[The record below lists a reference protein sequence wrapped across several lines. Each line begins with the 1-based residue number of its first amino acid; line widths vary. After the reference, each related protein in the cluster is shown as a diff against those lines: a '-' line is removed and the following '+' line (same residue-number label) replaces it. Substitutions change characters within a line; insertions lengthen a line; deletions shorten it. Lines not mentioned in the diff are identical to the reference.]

1 MGLFRRLVQSS
12 RQHVNLMA
20 WTRIEAV
27 VFWLYFEGKPLR
39 FVERLNVRYE
49 IKREIKNDS

>member
-12 RQHVNLMA
+12 RQHMNLMA